1 MCHARVSASVLR
13 FPIDGGLLLLDTSAK
28 SLFAFNDAA
37 GHVWDLVVAA
47 RSDDDVVNEFATR
60 WDIPVAQARADV
72 SAILAQWRN
81 LGLIGDRDQ
90 AETPRPSS
98 TPDRSTAPP
107 SRSATEWTCTIRG
120 RSIAFAVGDQ
130 FAAPI
135 HSLFKHLETPGA
147 PPQARLEINTATGGE
162 LLLIEDGIE
171 RIRCNDAG
179 QLIGALHQA
188 LLERIY
194 PGVAWLGLI
203 HGGALARGGAGIG
216 LIGPSG
222 SGKSTLAAG
231 LLCAEFDYLADDLI
245 ALSAPDGAIMPWPLP
260 RSIKPGSLDV
270 VAAHHPDLARATP
283 YCTKGLDARLLVPPA
298 SAWESEPV
306 RLRTLLFP
314 RFTAGAAADLQQ
326 IALIDVVGRLLG
338 DRIWIGYPINEQR
351 VTALLAWL
359 SDTAAYAMTY
369 GDLDDGVRLVERVV
383 G

>member
-1 MCHARVSASVLR
+1 MCPARVSASVRR
-13 FPIDGGLLLLDTSAK
+13 FPIDGGLLLLDTAAK

-47 RSDDDVVNEFATR
+47 RSDNDVVNEFATR
-60 WDIPVAQARADV
+60 WDIPVARAQADV

-81 LGLIGDRDQ
+81 LGLIGDRGQ
-90 AETPRPSS
+90 AETPRPSPS
-98 TPDRSTAPP
+98 TPDRSTTQPP
-107 SRSATEWTCTIRG
+107 RSATEWTCTIRG
-120 RSIAFAVGDQ
+120 RSVAFAVDDQ

-147 PPQARLEINTATGGE
+147 PPQARLEITAATGGD

-231 LLCAEFDYLADDLI
+231 LLSAGFDYLADDLI
-245 ALSAPDGAIMPWPLP
+245 ALSAPDGAIMPWQLAYDVI
-260 RSIKPGSLDV
+260 RTYSMPGSLVLDV
-270 VAAHHPDLARATP
+270 CGGTGTTGVAALMTGRQ
-283 YCTKGLDARLLVPPA
+283 Y
-298 SAWESEPV
+298 
-306 RLRTLLFP
+306 LLFEPWDEAIFHAQRRLSNMTRRLATTPTTPP
-314 RFTAGAAADLQQ
+314 R
-326 IALIDVVGRLLG
+326 LG
-338 DRIWIGYPINEQR
+338 DEAQK
-351 VTALLAWL
+351 A
-359 SDTAAYAMTY
+359 S
-369 GDLDDGVRLVERVV
+369 
-383 G
+383 